1 MRIPHLLLRRFL
13 VWLGVLIASLLF
25 LLWGAPVAAQAQ
37 QPPKN
42 NPPAAAASQFDS
54 SPLLKGQ
61 VPSVTL
67 KSYTLY
73 SASPQGAGAFQSPH
87 VVTLRPGTKM
97 AMNDERCYAIRDYRF
112 NRESPA
118 SDATRF
124 AGSTTC
130 APANQVHLKS
140 AGPRSLPN
148 LHGQPSIEQCGF
160 GYGNVCPAYPRG
172 PATPAR

>member
-1 MRIPHLLLRRFL
+1 MRIPQLLLRRFL

-37 QPPKN
+37 LSPKN
-42 NPPAAAASQFDS
+42 NPPAASASQFDS

-61 VPSVTL
+61 VPSVHL
-67 KSYTLY
+67 KSYSLY
-73 SASPQGAGAFQSPH
+73 SASPQGVGPFQSPR
-87 VVTLRPGTKM
+87 VVTLRPGTTM

-112 NRESPA
+112 SRESPA

-124 AGSTTC
+124 AGSSTC
-130 APANQVHLKS
+130 EPANQVHLKS
-140 AGPRSLPN
+140 AGAASLPN
-148 LHGQPSIEQCGF
+148 LHGRPSIQQCGF

-172 PATPAR
+172 ETAPAR